1 MKDIVIAV
9 RPRTIRGKKNRA
21 LRKSG
26 WIPAV
31 VYSKGRPGLS
41 FALDIRDAEKF
52 SKREYENKIFT
63 FQSEDG
69 ALNGLKAIKKETAR
83 HIVKRQP
90 VHMDFLSL
98 DMKTPIRVQVEMR
111 YIGKPKGLQEGGV
124 LHISLRNVEIECLP
138 ADIPPFIEADVS
150 HLNINGNLHV
160 SDLNI
165 PSNIKLA
172 TPASRTLCAVREAE
186 AEAAAAPAGASAEGA
201 EGASAGSAGA
211 AAASAAEKPPSGGA
225 ASSKKSSSD
234 KDGSAKKSGG
244 GKKDSKK

>member
-1 MKDIVIAV
+1 MKETVIAV

-21 LRKSG
+21 LRRSG

-31 VYSKGRPGLS
+31 IYGKGRPGLS

-63 FQSEDG
+63 FQSEDS

-83 HIVKRQP
+83 HIVKRRP
-90 VHMDFLSL
+90 LHMDFLSL
-98 DMKTPIRVQVEMR
+98 DMKTPIRVPVEMR
-111 YIGKPKGLQEGGV
+111 YTGKPKGLQEGGV

-160 SDLNI
+160 SDLKV
-165 PSNIKLA
+165 PSNIKLT
-172 TPASRTLCAVREAE
+172 TPASRTLCAVTEAE
-186 AEAAAAPAGASAEGA
+186 AEGSDTPAGA
-201 EGASAGSAGA
+201 EGAAAAGAGA
-211 AAASAAEKPPSGGA
+211 AAQEAGASNNKSAGTGKGGGDSETAEA
-225 ASSKKSSSD
+225 R
-234 KDGSAKKSGG
+234 SAKSSGG